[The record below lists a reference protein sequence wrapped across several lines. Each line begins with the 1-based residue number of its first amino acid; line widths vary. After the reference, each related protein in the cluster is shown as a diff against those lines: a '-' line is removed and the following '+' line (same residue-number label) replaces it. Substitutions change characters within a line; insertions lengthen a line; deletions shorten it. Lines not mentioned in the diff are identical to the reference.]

1 MTSQDNNKF
10 IFEVGDLVKASL
22 ESLATYPVYEK
33 ELGIILKRKAYGP
46 YGAKS
51 YLVKWFPIE
60 QPRWCVE
67 QWIRLVASTEGSSG
81 T

>member
-1 MTSQDNNKF
+1 MISQDNNKF
-10 IFEVGDLVKASL
+10 IFDIGDLVKASL
-22 ESLATYPVYEK
+22 ESLATER
-33 ELGIILKRKAYGP
+33 EIGIILKRKAYGP

-51 YLVKWFPIE
+51 YLVKWFPIK

-67 QWIRLVASTEGSSG
+67 QWLGLVASTEGSSG

>member
-1 MTSQDNNKF
+1 MISQDNNKF
-10 IFEVGDLVKASL
+10 TFEVGDLVKASL
-22 ESLATYPVYEK
+22 ISLATEK
-33 ELGIILKRKAYGP
+33 EIGIILERKAYGP

-51 YLVKWFPIE
+51 YLVKWFPIK